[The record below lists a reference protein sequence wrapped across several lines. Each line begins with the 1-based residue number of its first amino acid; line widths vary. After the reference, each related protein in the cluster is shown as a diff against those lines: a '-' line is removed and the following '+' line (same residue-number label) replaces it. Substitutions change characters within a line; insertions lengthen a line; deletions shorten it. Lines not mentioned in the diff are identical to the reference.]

1 MAVSYKPNGGFLATT
16 SLKPSFVVSGYDAS
30 SQIKFDCQNDIDK
43 CWEKHE
49 LPNDNDASLLL
60 IK

>member
-1 MAVSYKPNGGFLATT
+1 MAVSYKQNGGFLAII

-30 SQIKFDCQNDIDK
+30 SQWKLNCQNDIDK
-43 CWEKHE
+43 CWEKPQ
-49 LPNDNDASLLL
+49 LPDDNDVSLLL